1 MITGRIRGAFR
12 LSRILSISQC
22 PWCYR
27 RLVSAEVCNR
37 AGIRKCSVQ
46 LHVRCSIVMSWGA
59 VNIHH
64 DHFVQTARPTGCRH
78 IGMIQVSSGEE
89 RCGNSWRTESGAST
103 IPWNALNSRKL
114 KKWLLRLQKSPDA
127 TEGPDPSSVGSTSTN
142 HLCRTNAL
150 DAEDACPPTRPP
162 QSYSLISAR

>member
-1 MITGRIRGAFR
+1 MITGRIRRAFR
-12 LSRILSISQC
+12 LSKILSMFQC
-22 PWCYR
+22 PWYYR
-27 RLVSAEVCNR
+27 RLVSAEVWNR
-37 AGIRKCSVQ
+37 AGKGSVQ
-46 LHVRCSIVMSWGA
+46 LHVRCSMVMSWGTA
-59 VNIHH
+59 NIHH
-64 DHFVQTARPTGCRH
+64 DPFVQTARPTGCRH
-78 IGMIQVSSGEE
+78 VGIIRVSSGEE
-89 RCGNSWRTESGAST
+89 RCGNSWRTKSGAST

-114 KKWLLRLQKSPDA
+114 KKWLLRLQKFPDA